1 MSSEVDRTS
10 NVVCDIP
17 LGGARSATGVGGEVA
32 SSTSSSTMV
41 DHAMARKETSPLYQ
55 DCKVSTVTD
64 EDITAYHVAG
74 WLSRALVCTP
84 TILNFPTI
92 N

>member
-1 MSSEVDRTS
+1 MSSATS
-10 NVVCDIP
+10 LWAVLGVP
-17 LGGARSATGVGGEVA
+17 LVWGGEVA